1 MLISDVAG
9 AAHFVASVNQA
20 GQAAGLSAGEL
31 VKQFAPVL
39 GARGGGKADLA
50 QGAGGDPARIDEA
63 IGVVALDRG
72 AAVTVRYRWPAVS
85 RRRPGRSGSG
95 SAWTSARSGSG
106 WPAATR
112 AGVLAVPVET
122 VPADPRTGRDLDR
135 IAALV
140 AEHEAVGVVLGLP
153 RTLAGRDGPAVRAAR
168 SFGAALR
175 ERIDPVT
182 VRYVDER
189 MTTVLAQRNL
199 TASGVRGR
207 AKRAVVDQAAAV
219 QILQSFLDGAGTIPA
234 PRSDGGTNR

>member
-1 MLISDVAG
+1 MTG
-9 AAHFVASVNQA
+9 
-20 GQAAGLSAGEL
+20 
-31 VKQFAPVL
+31 P
-39 GARGGGKADLA
+39 
-50 QGAGGDPARIDEA
+50 GGDPSGARPVGVWLGLDVGA
-63 IGVVALDRG
+63 VRIGV
-72 AAVTVRYRWPAVS
+72 
-85 RRRPGRSGSG
+85 
-95 SAWTSARSGSG
+95 ARSDPGG
-106 WPAATR
+106 L
-112 AGVLAVPVET
+112 LAVPVET

-140 AEHEAVGVVLGLP
+140 VEHQAVGVVLGLP

-168 SFGAALR
+168 NFGAALR
-175 ERIDPVT
+175 ERIDPVS

-234 PRSDGGTNR
+234 PRSDGGMNR